1 MAFYRKELVATE
13 ELLSALRKAKDVQD
27 PAKLER
33 IAAIFSKLDKSSDGK
48 IEVDDLVKVIDVVG
62 KEQVNLSAKQLE
74 ELVRMLAK
82 EERRLKDE
90 VISSK
95 NTSK

>member
-1 MAFYRKELVATE
+1 M
-13 ELLSALRKAKDVQD
+13 
-27 PAKLER
+27 
-33 IAAIFSKLDKSSDGK
+33 
-48 IEVDDLVKVIDVVG
+48 DDLVKVIDVVG